1 MVRPARQR
9 NPRGQGGLLRDEI
22 LSAAIHV
29 IDQAQNEVEVS
40 LRSIARAAGISTMSV
55 YSHFADRDA
64 VLAAVA
70 ELSWQQVCQDIVEQ
84 AHAGETPRSRLLLG
98 CRAYVAFAQRF
109 PLRYSLMTQV
119 DEAPPAAR
127 QALAVMT
134 RGLLAIGDTEATGS
148 ADGVS
153 DKTAAALSVA
163 LHGVAM
169 LHRTDTP
176 HLWLHD
182 FSTCDIIGSLVD
194 AAVLQIEHAGSARA
208 AAKRSGGAA
217 RARAT

>member
-1 MVRPARQR
+1 MARPARQR
-9 NPRGQGGLLRDEI
+9 NQRGQGVLLRDEI
-22 LSAAIHV
+22 LNAAIRV

-40 LRSIARAAGISTMSV
+40 LRSIAREAGISTMSV
-55 YSHFADRDA
+55 YGHFSDRDNLLA
-64 VLAAVA
+64 VVA
-70 ELSWQQVCQDIVEQ
+70 EMGWEQVCQDIIQ
-84 AHAGETPRSRLLLG
+84 QSQTGDTPRCRLLRG

-119 DEAPPAAR
+119 DQAPPAAR

-134 RGLLAIGDTEATGS
+134 RGLLASGGAGPTALVDV
-148 ADGVS
+148 DS
-153 DKTAAALSVA
+153 DRTAAALSVA

-182 FSTCDIIGSLVD
+182 FSTCEIISSLVD
-194 AAVLQIEHAGSARA
+194 AAVLQLEHAASTR
-208 AAKRSGGAA
+208 
-217 RARAT
+217 TQP